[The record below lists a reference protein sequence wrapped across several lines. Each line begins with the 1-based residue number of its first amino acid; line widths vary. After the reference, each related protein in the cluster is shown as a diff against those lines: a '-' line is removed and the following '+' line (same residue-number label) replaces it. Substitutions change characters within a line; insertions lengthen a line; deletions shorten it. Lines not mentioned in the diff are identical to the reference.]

1 MMRPSIPSTTVAP
14 ETRRTT
20 CTAGGVI
27 RGRAVAWAIVRPACG
42 AVAGMGLPSPVS

>member
-1 MMRPSIPSTTVAP
+1 MRIASIPTWPAP

-27 RGRAVAWAIVRPACG
+27 RVRAVAWAMVRPACG
-42 AVAGMGLPSPVS
+42 AVAGMALPSPMT